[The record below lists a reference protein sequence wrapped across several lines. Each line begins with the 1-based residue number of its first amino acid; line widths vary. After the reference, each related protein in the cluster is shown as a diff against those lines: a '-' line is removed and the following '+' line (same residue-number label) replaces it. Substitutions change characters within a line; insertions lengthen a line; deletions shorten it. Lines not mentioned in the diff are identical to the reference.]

1 MLRSNNIYIQR
12 LRKNGTAISV
22 RLVQAAAK
30 GYHLLSHDHTV
41 LVEYVSH
48 ARLAHLL
55 LKRMGY
61 VKRKGSTKPN
71 SKLLRASSKVQFFP
85 SKGRSW
91 NFQLLIRIYHKR
103 RNIGGH

>member
-1 MLRSNNIYIQR
+1 MLRSNNIYIQG

-30 GYHLLSHDHTV
+30 GYLLSHNHTV
-41 LVEYVSH
+41 LVEYGGHVSH
-48 ARLAHLL
+48 ARFAHLL

-71 SKLLRASSKVQFFP
+71 SKLLRASSKYSSFP
-85 SKGRSW
+85 PRGAAGTSS
-91 NFQLLIRIYHKR
+91 Y
-103 RNIGGH
+103 